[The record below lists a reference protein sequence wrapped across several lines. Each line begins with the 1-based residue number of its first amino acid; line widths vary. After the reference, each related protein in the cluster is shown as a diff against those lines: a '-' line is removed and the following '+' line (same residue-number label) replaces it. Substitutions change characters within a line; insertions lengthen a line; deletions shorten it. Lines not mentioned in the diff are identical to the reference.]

1 MGLMFDKKVNEYL
14 ADCTPKFTKE
24 DLIQVLEEEDIPGT
38 DTNIRLFMEINSD
51 MHLFREAMT
60 VEWFERMG
68 YIARKDFSTYDRD
81 EFPGTWKMDDIIF
94 KVVHYGFGEA
104 NKFNIWVN
112 DDLFRSG
119 ITAREVLNYKDAM
132 SYGRTVKRIP

>member
-1 MGLMFDKKVNEYL
+1 MSFMFDKGVDEYL
-14 ADCTPKFTKE
+14 ANCTPKFNKE
-24 DLIQVLEEEDIPGT
+24 DLIRVLEEEYIPGT
-38 DTNIRLFMEINSD
+38 DANIRLFMEINSD
-51 MHLFREAMT
+51 MRNFREAMT
-60 VEWFERMG
+60 AEWFERMG
-68 YIARKDFSTYDRD
+68 SIARKNFTTYDRD